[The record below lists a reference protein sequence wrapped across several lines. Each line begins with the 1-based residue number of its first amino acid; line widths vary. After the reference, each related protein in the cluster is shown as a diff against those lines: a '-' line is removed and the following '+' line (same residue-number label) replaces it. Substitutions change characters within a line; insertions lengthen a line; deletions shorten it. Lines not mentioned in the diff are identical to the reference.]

1 MRHRD
6 LGYALIS
13 LRICSNYLSPFVV
26 RDSAVSIWASSLQT
40 YSSGSIHDSQYT
52 NHDSVILTQN
62 KSSNQEFFDFH
73 LNLKEAWRKLE
84 SRSLL
89 SHRDQKPYIHQAESI
104 LT

>member
-13 LRICSNYLSPFVV
+13 LRICSNYLSPFVFRDLWLV
-26 RDSAVSIWASSLQT
+26 ARDSAVSIWASSLQT

-73 LNLKEAWRKLE
+73 LNLKEAWRRSE

-89 SHRDQKPYIHQAESI
+89 SHQDHIY
-104 LT
+104 